1 MRRLL
6 VTCFTGVLATT
17 GAVVWA
23 TQAGAND
30 PTVVVVNAGESIQ
43 AAIDG
48 ARQHTTIIV
57 RSGTYAE
64 NLSITTDRIT
74 LVGQGATLVPP
85 ATPAA
90 GTVCDF
96 GEAAATNGIC
106 AAGGLDFSDPN
117 APPKVPDRLTD
128 VKITGFTVQ
137 GFPGSGIIF
146 LGARNPTI
154 AQNTTTGN
162 GAYGIASFFS
172 TGGQI
177 VGNTASGSAEAGVY
191 VGDSPNAKILIAGN
205 TTNDNQLFGIFLR
218 DAMHGT
224 VVGNESSG
232 NCVGLIVLGT
242 ASGDFQITGNDLHE
256 NNGFCPPEGDEG
268 DIPLSGIGL
277 ALASGDRNVVTGN
290 SITGNVPSAEVPFS
304 GGVAVVD
311 ASDGVDAPSDNVV
324 TGNTVD
330 ANGIDIFTD
339 GTGQGNVLTGNA
351 CTTSVP
357 PELCA

>member
-6 VTCFTGVLATT
+6 VPCFAGLLATA
-17 GAVVWA
+17 GVVVWA
-23 TQAGAND
+23 TQAGAHD

-48 ARQHTTIIV
+48 ADQHTTIIV
-57 RSGTYAE
+57 RPGTYAE
-64 NLSITTDRIT
+64 NLVITTDRIT
-74 LVGQGATLVPP
+74 LVGQGAILVPP
-85 ATPAA
+85 AQPAPGTP
-90 GTVCDF
+90 CDF
-96 GEAAATNGIC
+96 GEPTASNGIC
-106 AAGGLDFSDPN
+106 AAGGLDFSDPD

-137 GFPGSGIIF
+137 DFPGSGIIF
-146 LGARNPTI
+146 LGARNPVIT
-154 AQNTTTGN
+154 QNTATGN
-162 GAYGIASFFS
+162 GEYGIARFFS

-191 VGDSPNAKILIAGN
+191 VGDSPHAEVLIAGN

-218 DAMHGT
+218 DARHGT

-242 ASGDFQITGNDLHE
+242 ASGDFEITGNNLHE
-256 NNGFCPPEGDEG
+256 NNGFCPAEGDEG

-290 SITGNVPSAEVPFS
+290 AINGNVPSGDVPFS
-304 GGVAVVD
+304 GGLAVVD
-311 ASDGVDAPSDNVV
+311 ASDGVDPPSDNIV
-324 TGNTVD
+324 TGNSLA
-330 ANGIDIFTD
+330 ANGTDILTD